1 MTPGR
6 QGSGAPDAP
15 GSLAGMPI
23 PEPSRAD
30 VAALAD
36 ALSGRR
42 SVALTGAGISTDS
55 GIPDY
60 RGPDS
65 RPTNPITYGDFL
77 RHGDARRRYW
87 FRSMM
92 GYRSFGVADP
102 NDGHRALARLG
113 VPIITQN
120 VDALHERAGSR
131 DVIDLHGLIDR
142 VICLDCG
149 ALSARSALQGRLE
162 ASNPGVT
169 GVIPAGSAEL
179 RPDGDADIEDPD
191 DFVVPP
197 CEVCG
202 GVLKPDVVFFG
213 ESVPK
218 PRVQA
223 SYALVDGADALLVA
237 GSSLTVMSGLRFAR
251 HAAKQGKP
259 LIIINHGPTRAD
271 ELATLRLDAGT
282 SASLVGL
289 ADALEPA
296 ADGVREGAHADEATA
311 RCPSQGV
318 MHPDV
323 RLHVH
328 GVALVDAAQH
338 RDQRVRHDHLAGA
351 VEG

>member
-1 MTPGR
+1 
-6 QGSGAPDAP
+6 
-15 GSLAGMPI
+15 MPI

-30 VAALAD
+30 IAALAD

-42 SVALTGAGISTDS
+42 SAALAGAGISTDS

-77 RHGDARRRYW
+77 RHADARRRYW

-113 VPIITQN
+113 VGIITQN
-120 VDALHERAGSR
+120 VGHPPRARRQPRR
-131 DVIDLHGLIDR
+131 DRPPRPDRPGDLPGLR
-142 VICLDCG
+142 
-149 ALSARSALQGRLE
+149 SRSAPGRRCRD
-162 ASNPGVT
+162 ASRRPMGVT

-202 GVLKPDVVFFG
+202 GVLEPDVVFFG

-218 PRVQA
+218 PRVEA
-223 SYALVDGADALLVA
+223 SFARVDAAEALLVA

-251 HAAKQGKP
+251 HVAKQGKP

-271 ELATLRLDAGT
+271 DLATLRLDAGT

-289 ADALEPA
+289 ADALAQA
-296 ADGVREGAHADEATA
+296 AD
-311 RCPSQGV
+311 S
-318 MHPDV
+318 
-323 RLHVH
+323 
-328 GVALVDAAQH
+328 AL
-338 RDQRVRHDHLAGA
+338 
-351 VEG
+351 